1 LGNVAMG
8 KVAGAGVPKG
18 QPPVSIKPQDGGT
31 RTISITP
38 LTQGATT
45 DSVIVQLVAQGDESA
60 LSFSL
65 AFDPTVISFVS
76 ASVGSGAA
84 GAYLIP
90 NTKHIAAGQLGIALS
105 LQPGQTFS
113 AGTQEIVKLNFS
125 SVSYTNA
132 TTLLTFADS
141 PIIRQV
147 ADASTDVVSATYQS
161 GSVQVRAVAWPQLAI
176 RQSAGG
182 ITLTWPY
189 SPTVLAAQCSTN
201 LGPNWTNT
209 GGTAVT
215 NGATVYLTLP
225 APTNTTFYRLAQP

>member
-1 LGNVAMG
+1 MFVN
-8 KVAGAGVPKG
+8 
-18 QPPVSIKPQDGGT
+18 
-31 RTISITP
+31 
-38 LTQGATT
+38 TT
-45 DSVIVQLVAQGDESA
+45 NSA
-60 LSFSL
+60 R
-65 AFDPTVISFVS
+65 
-76 ASVGSGAA
+76 
-84 GAYLIP
+84 
-90 NTKHIAAGQLGIALS
+90 GQLGVALA
-105 LQPGQTFS
+105 LLGPTFA

-147 ADASTDVVSATYQS
+147 ADASTDVVSATYQN
-161 GSVQVRAVAWPQLAI
+161 GSVQVGAVAWPQLAI

-189 SPTVLAAQCSTN
+189 SPTVLAAQWSAN

-209 GGTAVT
+209 GGTPVT